1 MESEQDRKV
10 IIGAV
15 ILVLLLLLAIG
26 AFFVNAKTKRNL
38 NAEKLKSESLLS
50 ERVQVEQELEKVKND
65 LASLQEVNE
74 ASSKEIADMQTSLT
88 QKDRTI
94 ASLSRARKTLE
105 ENNAELEVIKEEK
118 DGLENEYARLKTEFE
133 EKTAENET
141 MQNNLVA
148 IEEEKESL
156 ESQLREMSLYSSDNF
171 LAYGSR
177 GRKREKLSFWSCL
190 TKKLNVQFE
199 VPQDLSEEISFT
211 ITTPSGTTITPDNSS
226 LSWDILPDKDSYTA
240 SLSSMP
246 GKAEQMRTVSLT
258 YLAEEKLD
266 KGEYKIEIICN
277 DKNIGNCRL
286 RLK

>member
-38 NAEKLKSESLLS
+38 NAEKLKSESFLS

-65 LASLQEVNE
+65 LASLQAVNE
-74 ASSKEIADMQTSLT
+74 ESSKEIAEMQTSLT
-88 QKDRTI
+88 QNDRTI

-105 ENNAELEVIKEEK
+105 EINAELEVIKVEK
-118 DGLENEYARLKTEFE
+118 NGLENEYARLKTEFV

-141 MQNNLVA
+141 MQNNLA
-148 IEEEKESL
+148 AMEEEREFL
-156 ESQLREMSLYSSDNF
+156 ESQLQEMSLYSSDNF

-199 VPQDLSEEISFT
+199 VPQELTEEISFT
-211 ITTPSGTTITPDNSS
+211 ITTPSGATITPDNSS
-226 LSWDILPDKDSYTA
+226 LSWYILPDQETFTA
-240 SLSSMP
+240 SLSYMP

-258 YLAEEKLD
+258 YAAEEKLA
-266 KGEYKIEIICN
+266 KGEYKIEILYN